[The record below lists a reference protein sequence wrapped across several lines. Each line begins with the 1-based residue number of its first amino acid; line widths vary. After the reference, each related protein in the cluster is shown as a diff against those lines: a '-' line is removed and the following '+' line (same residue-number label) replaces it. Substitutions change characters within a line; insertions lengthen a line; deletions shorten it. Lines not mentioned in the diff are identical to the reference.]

1 MYLVEEAYGGGWIST
16 GAKST
21 VLVDAIDIMN
31 SLKEDDSDGEY
42 RVVIELSTTRI
53 KL

>member
-16 GAKST
+16 GHRSHL
-21 VLVDAIDIMN
+21 LVEAIDRMVH
-31 SLKEDDSDGEY
+31 LKEYNSEGDY
-42 RVVIELSTTRI
+42 RVVIELRTTRV